1 MAHTPAVAIIFEDK
15 QNFAVP
21 ALISFSSDGRWWK
34 KAVNKQNKANAAGSK
49 WWIVGNFR
57 LRLRTQNYIFVD
69 LY

>member
-21 ALISFSSDGRWWK
+21 SINLIFQRRSLMK